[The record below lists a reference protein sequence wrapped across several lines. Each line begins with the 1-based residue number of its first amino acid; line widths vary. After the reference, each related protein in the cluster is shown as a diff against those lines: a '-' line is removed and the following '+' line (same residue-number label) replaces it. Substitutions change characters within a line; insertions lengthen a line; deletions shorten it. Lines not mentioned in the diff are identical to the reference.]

1 MASTLEIRTL
11 GPRQWRVRG
20 RDWTPRS
27 RHAERLLLF
36 LAVHPGQHRRAELAS
51 LLFSEADRTHA
62 LTYLRQALQRLR
74 EARPRLELAV
84 DAERIGLSPS
94 QPLWLD
100 YAELLRAR
108 EDDPQDCRQA
118 IALYRGTF
126 LEPEG
131 PESAPPEWW
140 GWVCD
145 RRREAETKLHACFD
159 GLLQSLS
166 PDDPSRRWE
175 LLADWM
181 RRQPLQDRPHHE
193 AIAFLARQGRL
204 SEALHL
210 YAQYEERRV
219 VVLGRKPGPALQA
232 LRDRLQAERSLPSTS
247 HPLPTWSPA
256 PDQLAQRRFITV
268 LAIALD
274 AEKEQISDLSI
285 EAHLHQCL
293 GIAQQVGERYGGRVR
308 ADSDGIVEIV
318 FGLDP
323 FPQDG
328 PLHAV
333 QAALLL
339 RRWSPPGHFPRLGIH
354 SGRAL
359 VGAQGQLW
367 GTLPSVAR
375 AAAWANHQRRGV
387 VLTEAALHVLARA
400 EATLPGSPLPP
411 VRVHGEAILL
421 YWLEDLPPTTAP
433 PSTYPLIGRQR
444 EYERIGSSAAEVR
457 SGGPGRLLWILGD
470 PGMGKTHLL
479 RHVAQDLSRQMLVV
493 SYACQP
499 LYRDSFL
506 HPVAALTEQVFGLDR
521 SQPEA
526 ARERIREQLLALG
539 ERDPL
544 VHRLW
549 WRWLRLEDDDP
560 ETGFL
565 QQYRTVLFDSIL
577 DMLGSQLF
585 PQART
590 LVVEDFH
597 WADPGSFELLR
608 RYLTFLH
615 EKPVLMLIS
624 SRERLPLLEGVARHE
639 GWISL
644 APWDAPTTHAF
655 LRSLPDWHGTPEQA
669 SALYERT
676 GGIPLYVEQLAR
688 WAEAAGQSTMPG
700 SIQAILDG
708 QIARAAEATDLLH
721 TAAVLGT
728 PFPLALLQ
736 QLVPWRDPETL
747 EAEAGRLVE
756 RGLWQRLG
764 DRWAFR
770 HELLREAVYRSL
782 PEGSLQ
788 GLHRRVAETLE
799 SLGERHPERLA
810 HHFAAAGATVR
821 AAEYR
826 LLAARRD
833 LGFEQ
838 FETAEA
844 GFAAVIAWLTP
855 QGPSPLLTQALAGLY
870 RIRAVRQGYAARE
883 TRTALTA
890 LEIQCAPGSGLSG
903 GERLVAHYGRWM
915 VDAGQYGAHAADRR
929 ARRIAATE
937 YPGVSPAVSRGI
949 AEYTL
954 GWSRFWLGDLKRA
967 KAHLERA
974 VASWQESEADT
985 VAWLTCE
992 RYREAAIAYAS
1003 MIDVLEGRVRDG
1015 YRRSAQAVED
1025 LEGTPYQNSRLFLQC
1040 MRMSMGFWSGE
1051 AERSLAIAQEVVRE
1065 STMQGLVLWGIFAR
1079 AVAAW
1084 AAVRTG
1090 RLRPRRGHA
1099 RIRRALREIRGVWR
1113 FGAGFVY
1120 LLDLDTAA
1128 HAPGALRPAVGCA
1141 HAHLQR
1147 HGIRLFRPELQRW
1160 RPGRRARRRPRWRR
1174 CAAIRCNRRKNRR

>member
-1 MASTLEIRTL
+1 L

-20 RDWTPRS
+20 RDWTPGS

-51 LLFSEADRTHA
+51 LLFSESDRTHA

-84 DAERIGLSPS
+84 DAERIGLAPS

-108 EDDPQDCRQA
+108 EDDPASCRRA
-118 IALYRGTF
+118 VDLYHGAF
-126 LEPEG
+126 LETERV
-131 PESAPPEWW
+131 ETAPSEWW

-145 RRREAETKLHACFD
+145 RRREAETKLHTCFD
-159 GLLQSLS
+159 TLLRALPS
-166 PDDPSRRWE
+166 DDQAGSWI
-175 LLADWM
+175 LLEAWM
-181 RRQPLQDRPHHE
+181 LQQPLQDRPHYE
-193 AIAFLARQGRL
+193 AISFLARQSRL

-219 VVLGRKPGPALQA
+219 IAIGRKPGPALQA

-247 HPLPTWSPA
+247 HLLPTWSPA
-256 PDQLAQRRFITV
+256 PEPPARRRFITV

-274 AEKEQISDLSI
+274 AEKEQISDRSI
-285 EAHLHQCL
+285 ESHLHQCL
-293 GIAQQVGERYGGRVR
+293 GIAQQVGERYGGHVRVG
-308 ADSDGIVEIV
+308 SDGIVEIV

-354 SGRAL
+354 SGRTL

-367 GTLPSVAR
+367 GTLPAVAR

-387 VLTEAALHVLARA
+387 MLTEAALHVLARA
-400 EATLPGSPLPP
+400 EPALPGSPLPP
-411 VRVHGEAILL
+411 IRVHGEAIPL
-421 YWLEDLPPTTAP
+421 YWLEDLPPVTAP
-433 PSTYPLIGRQR
+433 PSTYPLIGRQS
-444 EYERIGSSAAEVR
+444 EYERIVSAAAEVR
-457 SGGPGRLLWILGD
+457 AGGPGRILWLLGD
-470 PGMGKTHLL
+470 PGLGKTHLL
-479 RHVAQDLSRQMLVV
+479 RHVSQDLSRQMLVV

-506 HPVAALTEQVFGLDR
+506 HPVAALIEQVFGLDR
-521 SQPEA
+521 SQPEV

-565 QQYRTVLFDSIL
+565 SQYRTVLFDSIL

-597 WADPGSFELLR
+597 WADPGSFDLLR

-624 SRERLPLLEGVARHE
+624 SRERLPLLEGVVRHE
-639 GWISL
+639 GQISL
-644 APWDAPTTHAF
+644 APWDAPTTGAF
-655 LRSLPDWHGTPEQA
+655 LQSLPDWHGTPEQE
-669 SALYERT
+669 SALYART

-688 WAEAAGQSTMPG
+688 WADVAGQPTVPE

-708 QIARAAEATDLLH
+708 QIARAAGAADLLQA
-721 TAAVLGT
+721 AAVLGT

-736 QLVPWRDPETL
+736 RIVPWRDPETL
-747 EAEAGRLVE
+747 ETEAERLVE
-756 RGLWQRLG
+756 RGLWQRLR

-770 HELLREAVYRSL
+770 HELLRDAVYRSL

-788 GLHRRVAETLE
+788 ALHRCVAETLE
-799 SLGERHPERLA
+799 SLGERYPERLA
-810 HHFAAAGATVR
+810 HHFAAAGVPER
-821 AAEYR
+821 AADYR
-826 LLAARRD
+826 IRAARRD

-844 GFAAVIAWLTP
+844 GFAAAIAWLTP
-855 QGPSPLLTQALAGLY
+855 QGSSPLLAQALAGRY
-870 RIRAVRQGYAARE
+870 SIRAVRQGYAARD

-890 LEIQCAPGSGLSG
+890 LEVQCAP
-903 GERLVAHYGRWM
+903 
-915 VDAGQYGAHAADRR
+915 
-929 ARRIAATE
+929 
-937 YPGVSPAVSRGI
+937 
-949 AEYTL
+949 
-954 GWSRFWLGDLKRA
+954 
-967 KAHLERA
+967 
-974 VASWQESEADT
+974 
-985 VAWLTCE
+985 
-992 RYREAAIAYAS
+992 
-1003 MIDVLEGRVRDG
+1003 
-1015 YRRSAQAVED
+1015 
-1025 LEGTPYQNSRLFLQC
+1025 
-1040 MRMSMGFWSGE
+1040 
-1051 AERSLAIAQEVVRE
+1051 
-1065 STMQGLVLWGIFAR
+1065 
-1079 AVAAW
+1079 
-1084 AAVRTG
+1084 
-1090 RLRPRRGHA
+1090 
-1099 RIRRALREIRGVWR
+1099 
-1113 FGAGFVY
+1113 
-1120 LLDLDTAA
+1120 
-1128 HAPGALRPAVGCA
+1128 
-1141 HAHLQR
+1141 
-1147 HGIRLFRPELQRW
+1147 
-1160 RPGRRARRRPRWRR
+1160 
-1174 CAAIRCNRRKNRR
+1174 